1 MFSIHLL
8 KNSSTTFETVV
19 SITTDQTPQI
29 QWKDSSLQVR
39 ASVTGDIDARRN
51 AYLRLTIDK
60 NSFQCQDDL
69 TMYMCKM
76 STLNPINITNIGM
89 HCKLI
94 LFNEYRYF
102 YLKLNP
108 FVNYYLI
115 FYMYMY
121 ICARWA

>member
-1 MFSIHLL
+1 M
-8 KNSSTTFETVV
+8 

-39 ASVTGDIDARRN
+39 ASVTGDIDGRRN

-89 HCKLI
+89 HCKLM

-102 YLKLNP
+102 YFKLNP

-115 FYMYMY
+115 YYMYMY